1 MHVGWLGSMDDMAA
15 VEDVLPYRGRWEL
28 TEVRR
33 YFAHPPMP
41 LSVSLLK
48 DRADGDLHWREVS
61 FATGAGVDGIAA
73 VVSPVSETVTR
84 GVVLAHGGSDDGR
97 RFFLTEAAALAAR
110 GAAVILPVTR
120 IRQNDGVDAFAADV
134 RNAVLTESAALDVL
148 VEAGRRRERCRSLA
162 TAAEAPS
169 GGS

>member
-48 DRADGDLHWREVS
+48 DRADGI
-61 FATGAGVDGIAA
+61 FTGA
-73 VVSPVSETVTR
+73 R
-84 GVVLAHGGSDDGR
+84 
-97 RFFLTEAAALAAR
+97 
-110 GAAVILPVTR
+110 
-120 IRQNDGVDAFAADV
+120 
-134 RNAVLTESAALDVL
+134 
-148 VEAGRRRERCRSLA
+148 
-162 TAAEAPS
+162 
-169 GGS
+169 